1 MAKKNAAVLGEE
13 PIGAL
18 LKKQSAPAAIGIFM
32 MSFNMIADTVFIGH
46 FIGKVAIAAITVALS
61 ITFFISSIG
70 MAIGIGGS
78 SIVSRALGEGNLEKA
93 KLTFG
98 NQLVLTSILTVIF
111 IGLCYLF
118 QADLLALFGAKE
130 AVLAPAITYFNIVLF
145 GVFFLTYCM
154 VGNPIVR
161 AEGKAKFAMIAM
173 IIPAIINI
181 VLDTIFIVILDYGI
195 AGAAWATSISYF
207 SCFAFIFW
215 FFISKHSELKLAWKH
230 AKLKSKI
237 VSEIASLG
245 FVTLARQSVVTFLSA
260 ILHNK
265 LIFYGGPSALA
276 VYGVISR
283 MLMFVLFPVFG
294 ITQGFLPIAGYNY
307 GAQLFSRVRET
318 INKAILWA
326 SILGTIVFSIILIF
340 PEYLVLIFSDDKE
353 LLAQTPNA
361 LRIVFACTPIIAI
374 QLIGAAYFQAI
385 GKAIPALLLT
395 LTKQGF
401 FLIPLIIIL
410 PKYFGLLGIWISF
423 PIADLLAT
431 IVTGLYLK
439 REVRLTL
446 KE

>member
-1 MAKKNAAVLGEE
+1 MSKPNATILGEE
-13 PIGAL
+13 PIGVL

-70 MAIGIGGS
+70 MAIGVGGS
-78 SIVSRALGEGNLEKA
+78 SIVSRALGENNLEKA
-93 KLTFG
+93 KHTFG
-98 NQLVLTSILTVIF
+98 NQLVLTSVLAVFF

-118 QADLLALFGAKE
+118 QSSLLTLFGAKG
-130 AVLAPAITYFNIVLF
+130 AVLSPAATYFNIVLF

-173 IIPAIINI
+173 IIPAVINI
-181 VLDTIFIVILDYGI
+181 ILDTLLIVVFDFGI

-207 SCFAFIFW
+207 SCFVFIFW
-215 FFISKHSELKLAWKH
+215 FFVSKHSALKLAWRH
-230 AKLKSKI
+230 TKLKLKI
-237 VSEIASLG
+237 VSEITALG

-307 GAQLFSRVRET
+307 GAKLFSRVRET

-326 SILGTIVFSIILIF
+326 SVMGTVVFSVILIF
-340 PEYLVLIFSDDKE
+340 PEYLVLIFSDDQD
-353 LLAQTPNA
+353 LLTQTPNA
-361 LRIVFACTPIIAI
+361 LRIVFACSPIIAI

-410 PKYFGLLGIWISF
+410 PKYFGLMGIWISF
-423 PIADLLAT
+423 PIADLLST

-446 KE
+446 KA

>member
-1 MAKKNAAVLGEE
+1 MAKNAAVLGEE
-13 PIGAL
+13 PIGSL

-46 FIGKVAIAAITVALS
+46 FIGKIAIAAITVALS

-70 MAIGIGGS
+70 MAIGVGGS

-98 NQLVLTSILTVIF
+98 NQLVLTTILAILF

-118 QADLLALFGAKE
+118 QADLLAIFGAKE
-130 AVLAPAITYFNIVLF
+130 AVLAPAIVYFNIVLF

-173 IIPAIINI
+173 IIPAILNI
-181 VLDTIFIVILDYGI
+181 ILDTIFIVVLDYGM

-207 SCFAFIFW
+207 SCFVFIFW
-215 FFISKHSELKLAWKH
+215 FFISKHSELKLVWKH
-230 AKLKSKI
+230 ARLKSKI
-237 VSEIASLG
+237 VSEITSLG

-307 GAQLFSRVRET
+307 GAKLFPRVRET

-326 SILGTIVFSIILIF
+326 SILGTVVFSIILIF

-385 GKAIPALLLT
+385 GKAVPALLLT

-401 FLIPLIIIL
+401 FLIPLVILL
-410 PKYFGLLGIWISF
+410 PKYFGLLGIWIAF